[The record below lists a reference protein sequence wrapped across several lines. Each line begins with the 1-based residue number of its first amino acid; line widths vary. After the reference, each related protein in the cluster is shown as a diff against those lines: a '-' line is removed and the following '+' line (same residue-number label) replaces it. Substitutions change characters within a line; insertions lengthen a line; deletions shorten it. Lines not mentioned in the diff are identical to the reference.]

1 LPTAEKQQLVEEMAR
16 SLEGVRGLFLA
27 DFSGMTVQ
35 SLSLLRRRCRDQNVQ
50 FRVLKNTLLKR
61 ALNARGIT
69 ALDDHLAGPT
79 SLVFSPVNEVAP
91 ARILVDFARE
101 HERPRVKA
109 AFVEE
114 QLFDDEA
121 VAALAK
127 LPSREI
133 LLAQVLGTLV
143 APLTQFLAA
152 VDATLRL
159 PATMADVLEREKRKA
174 S

>member
-1 LPTAEKQQLVEEMAR
+1 LPTAEKEQLVQETTR
-16 SLEGVRGLFLA
+16 SLEGVRGVFLA
-27 DFSGMTVQ
+27 DFSGMSVHAI
-35 SLSLLRRRCRDQNVQ
+35 SLLRRKCREQNVQ

-61 ALNARGIT
+61 ALNAQGIT

-79 SLVFSPVNEVAP
+79 SLVFSPVSGVTP

-109 AFVEE
+109 AFIEG
-114 QLFDDEA
+114 QLFDDKA

-127 LPSREI
+127 LPSREV
-133 LLAQVLGTLV
+133 LLAQVLGTIV
-143 APLTQFLAA
+143 APLTQFLAV

-159 PATMADVLEREKRKA
+159 PATMADVLEREKSKA